1 MEKKSCVLPQCFW
14 ELLSNFSNT
23 VILFQVLGT
32 PTEEN
37 WPGISMSE
45 ELQNYHFPYYPAEP
59 LVKRAPRLDSEGIDL
74 VSKFLLYEARKRV
87 SAREA
92 MHHPYFASLGTGVH
106 NLLDGKKGRRLQ
118 RELFYRQPI
127 SQMDPSKILGFA
139 FPPKI
144 ELLFFS
150 KCSPFYFTVK
160 NLIIFSGSGYSKT
173 PSNLIFPMK
182 TWLHKHKIEKSWRIS
197 DL

>member
-1 MEKKSCVLPQCFW
+1 M
-14 ELLSNFSNT
+14 
-23 VILFQVLGT
+23 LGT
-32 PTEEN
+32 PTEDN

-106 NLLDGKKGRRLQ
+106 NLLDGKST
-118 RELFYRQPI
+118 FFI
-127 SQMDPSKILGFA
+127 A
-139 FPPKI
+139 FPFPQWIHPKPCI
-144 ELLFFS
+144 HKNGITFS
-150 KCSPFYFTVK
+150 KTLRFCSPELKIQFLK
-160 NLIIFSGSGYSKT
+160 II
-173 PSNLIFPMK
+173 
-182 TWLHKHKIEKSWRIS
+182 R
-197 DL
+197 

>member
-1 MEKKSCVLPQCFW
+1 MI
-14 ELLSNFSNT
+14 LL
-23 VILFQVLGT
+23 QVLGT

-118 RELFYRQPI
+118 RELFFIANP
-127 SQMDPSKILGFA
+127 
-139 FPPKI
+139 FPKWIHRKSWALHSHPK
-144 ELLFFS
+144 LNYFFS
-150 KCSPFYFTVK
+150 RNVPLFT
-160 NLIIFSGSGYSKT
+160 LLSKT
-173 PSNLIFPMK
+173 FFKKRTDYFFRARGIRKFL
-182 TWLHKHKIEKSWRIS
+182 
-197 DL
+197 

>member
-1 MEKKSCVLPQCFW
+1 MPNKYTSAHFFL
-14 ELLSNFSNT
+14 
-23 VILFQVLGT
+23 QVLGT
-32 PTEEN
+32 PTEDN

-106 NLLDGKKGRRLQ
+106 NLLDGKKAK
-118 RELFYRQPI
+118 RELAEIARRARKKFFYRQPI

-139 FPPKI
+139 F
-144 ELLFFS
+144 
-150 KCSPFYFTVK
+150 TQ
-160 NLIIFSGSGYSKT
+160 N
-173 PSNLIFPMK
+173 
-182 TWLHKHKIEKSWRIS
+182 
-197 DL
+197 